1 MELHQTLHAE
11 DCAPKKNMHFTVVQT
26 GKKGVKKCTST
37 IFLFAQWKND
47 HFFCLY
53 SGKSGQNRYFFLFTQ
68 WKMIDFSVCTVVNG
82 SGGVLRGGQGGV
94 GGVKKGGCETIDFCE
109 QRKHPMF
116 YRTKNRVFSG
126 FPGYPRGKC

>member
-1 MELHQTLHAE
+1 MELHQTLRAE

-53 SGKSGQNRYFFLFTQ
+53 SGKSGQNDDFFLFTQ

-82 SGGVLRGGQGGV
+82 VRGGPEGS
-94 GGVKKGGCETIDFCE
+94 KKGSQGVIFLS
-109 QRKHPMF
+109 K
-116 YRTKNRVFSG
+116 
-126 FPGYPRGKC
+126 